1 MVTTFLGTSHCEDR
15 QFVNQS
21 AGSLLVGPWASRARS
36 PAFWRFHCGRCSP
49 STAPIQPRS
58 SWSANAARLRR
69 AAVQPSLVA
78 APPGRLAGCQRRAR
92 RGRDTCGSTAT
103 STASSSRRRSW
114 GLLSA
119 LLVPRPATLPPLPD
133 SSRGGAQLTTA
144 CRVTTET
151 VSPHVAFRET
161 SLDVHTGVV
170 RSGVYS
176 SACVRFVLA

>member
-1 MVTTFLGTSHCEDR
+1 MPGSSI
-15 QFVNQS
+15 QS
-21 AGSLLVGPWASRARS
+21 ANPFSLVQWASRARS

-69 AAVQPSLVA
+69 AAVLLPSLVA
-78 APPGRLAGCQRRAR
+78 APPGRLAGCRRRAR

-119 LLVPRPATLPPLPD
+119 LLVPRPATSPPLPD
-133 SSRGGAQLTTA
+133 SSRGGAQLTAA
-144 CRVTTET
+144 CRVTET
-151 VSPHVAFRET
+151 VSPRVAFRET